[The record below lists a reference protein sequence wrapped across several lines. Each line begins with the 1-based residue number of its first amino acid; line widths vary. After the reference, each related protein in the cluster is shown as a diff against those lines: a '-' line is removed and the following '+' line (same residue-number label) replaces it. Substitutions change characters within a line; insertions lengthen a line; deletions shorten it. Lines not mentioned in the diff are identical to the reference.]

1 MDMMEERMLRW
12 HPKASTD
19 LNRIVWYCS
28 QKFGKSAARQ
38 VRNRIWHDVELLQ
51 SHPQLGRVE
60 PLLVGCTSLEYRS
73 LVVDKVTKII
83 YTVHQEY
90 VYIHLLW
97 DVRRDEE
104 SMPQATLRRYQDFE
118 SDSIWASEP
127 LAEYGKVEERGE

>member
-1 MDMMEERMLRW
+1 MKLKWNPSAIEDQR
-12 HPKASTD
+12 A
-19 LNRIVWYCS
+19 IVAYCKK
-28 QKFGKSAARQ
+28 QFGIIVSIEVREKIRHSAK
-38 VRNRIWHDVELLQ
+38 LLK

-97 DVRRDEE
+97 DVRQDEE
-104 SMPQATLRRYQDFE
+104 SLPQATLRRDQDFE
-118 SDSIWASEP
+118 SNSIWASEP
-127 LAEYGKVEERGE
+127 HTEYGKVEERGE